1 MSKTNILKC
10 FLFKLIKLEN
20 AKNTVKNN
28 TCNVLI
34 FEKEDTKLLSNSVN
48 NVS

>member
-1 MSKTNILKC
+1 MQKTLK
-10 FLFKLIKLEN
+10 KN
-20 AKNTVKNN
+20 A
-28 TCNVLI
+28 CNVLI

>member
-1 MSKTNILKC
+1 MQ
-10 FLFKLIKLEN
+10 
-20 AKNTVKNN
+20 KNTVKKNA
-28 TCNVLI
+28 CDVLI